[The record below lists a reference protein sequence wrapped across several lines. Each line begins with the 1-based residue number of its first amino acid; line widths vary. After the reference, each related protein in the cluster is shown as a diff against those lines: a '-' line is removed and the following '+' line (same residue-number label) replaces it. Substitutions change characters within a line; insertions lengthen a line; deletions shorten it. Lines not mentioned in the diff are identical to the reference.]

1 MKSKLVKKL
10 LVGSLAVTMVF
21 GLAACGGDGS
31 STDASIQTIE
41 SYPLENSAVMDGNV
55 PDSTVQPNT
64 GATESVESS
73 EATTVSESS
82 VSELSETEGTD
93 VAVMNGEDSAVLTG
107 IWQLDNV
114 KNDSAVL
121 ETLFGSGLE
130 EGNSLE
136 LKEDGMF
143 SYYIGIDVGG
153 DGTYEQ
159 TEDTVTANVTTY
171 MDQIEEAVQL
181 QVQQEEGQTYL
192 VMDYNGETLYW
203 SQSE

>member
-10 LVGSLAVTMVF
+10 LVGSLAMTMAF
-21 GLAACGGDGS
+21 GLAACGGNGS

-64 GATESVESS
+64 GALESGESI
-73 EATTVSESS
+73 ETTVSESN
-82 VSELSETEGTD
+82 VSELTATEENE
-93 VAVMNGEDSAVLTG
+93 VAAMNGQDSAVLTG

-121 ETLFGSGLE
+121 ETLFGTGLE

-153 DGTYEQ
+153 DGIYEQ
-159 TEDTVTANVTTY
+159 TENTVTANVTTY
-171 MDQIEEAVQL
+171 VDQMEEAVQL